1 MKRLFVYDTK
11 KNTLHF
17 TSLSILSSILP
28 FDFFGASSGLSPLC
42 HTSPCIFY
50 KSSNFKVRSPLQSLN
65 ASSKVC
71 ISSPTSHIISVVS
84 LMLKLGNFFSKVLIS
99 PLFKHPSQHKYLRLV
114 KDFNSRNLE
123 SLILEVWA
131 ILSVT
136 KFSLAYS
143 KMLSRDFPVIP
154 VSLKSRFLS
163 FLSLK
168 LILN

>member
-1 MKRLFVYDTK
+1 MSNIKKVKSWGKWFHNFLKDGTK
-11 KNTLHF
+11 LKIPSEIT
-17 TSLSILSSILP
+17 P
-28 FDFFGASSGLSPLC
+28 P
-42 HTSPCIFY
+42 
-50 KSSNFKVRSPLQSLN
+50 
-65 ASSKVC
+65 
-71 ISSPTSHIISVVS
+71 
-84 LMLKLGNFFSKVLIS
+84 LMLKLGIFFSRILIS

-114 KDFNSRNLE
+114 KYFNSRNLE

-143 KMLSRDFPVIP
+143 IMLSRDFPVIP

-168 LILN
+168 LISNEILILFSYKVEFIFSEKTTKCEKKIFQFYLTLHTKVPIL

>member
-1 MKRLFVYDTK
+1 MKIPSEIT
-11 KNTLHF
+11 
-17 TSLSILSSILP
+17 P
-28 FDFFGASSGLSPLC
+28 P
-42 HTSPCIFY
+42 
-50 KSSNFKVRSPLQSLN
+50 
-65 ASSKVC
+65 
-71 ISSPTSHIISVVS
+71 
-84 LMLKLGNFFSKVLIS
+84 LMLKLGIFFSRILIS

-114 KDFNSRNLE
+114 KDFSSRNLE

-143 KMLSRDFPVIP
+143 IMLSRDFPVIP

-168 LILN
+168 LISNEILILFSYKVEFIFSEKTTKCEKNLPILFDITY